1 MISHL
6 ERVDYKAFIGLDWAD
21 DKHDVCVQDGVTG
34 KREFAVIRHD
44 IHEIESWAKGL
55 HQRFGGQIAIAI
67 ELSKGPIVYAL
78 QHFDFFT
85 IVPINP
91 TTLAK
96 YRTAFKSSKAKDDPT
111 DAEFALELML
121 RYPEHFKP
129 LELQSIKMRTL
140 MFLVEHR
147 RKLVDDKQRIINQII
162 NVLKQYYPEVLEMFD
177 HRDSQA
183 FCAFIL
189 RWPTCQ
195 HAKRVRIST
204 FRKFFHDHEVYK
216 QTSIERRISIIQDAI
231 PLTDDEA
238 VIGTHSPLAT
248 IYAKRIS
255 EAMANIHHYDKL
267 ISDVMSALP
276 DADIFEGLPG
286 AGKCLSPRLLAAF
299 GDQRDR
305 FNSAKEVQQYAGI
318 APVTQRSGKKT
329 WVHWRWH
336 SSKFL
341 RQSFIE
347 WADHSRRESYW
358 ANQYYL
364 KQRASGST
372 HQVAVRALAFKW
384 IRIVY
389 RCWKDSKPYN
399 EVRYL
404 NALKERGSP
413 LVND

>member
-1 MISHL
+1 MSIIKHL
-6 ERVDYKAFIGLDWAD
+6 LDWAD

-34 KREFAVIRHD
+34 KREFVVIQHD

-55 HQRFGGQIAIAI
+55 YQRFGGQIAIAI

-147 RKLVDDKQRIINQII
+147 RKLVDDKQRIINQVI

-189 RWPTCQ
+189 RWPTCRCQ
-195 HAKRVRIST
+195 HAQRVRIPT
-204 FRKFFHDHEVYK
+204 FRKFFHEHGVYK
-216 QTSIERRISIIQDAI
+216 LASIEKRISTIQTAT

-238 VIGTHSPLAT
+238 VVGTHSTLAV

-255 EAMANIHHYDKL
+255 EAMTNIHHYDKL

-276 DADIFEGLPG
+276 DADIFEGSPG

-341 RQSFIE
+341 RQSILFE
-347 WADHSRRESYW
+347 T
-358 ANQYYL
+358 
-364 KQRASGST
+364 KGT
-372 HQVAVRALAFKW
+372 T
-384 IRIVY
+384 
-389 RCWKDSKPYN
+389 
-399 EVRYL
+399 
-404 NALKERGSP
+404 
-413 LVND
+413 